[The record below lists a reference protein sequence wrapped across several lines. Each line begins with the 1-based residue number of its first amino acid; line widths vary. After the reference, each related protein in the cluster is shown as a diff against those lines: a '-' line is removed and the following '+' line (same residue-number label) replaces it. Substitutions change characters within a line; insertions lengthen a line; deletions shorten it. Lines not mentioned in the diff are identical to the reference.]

1 MMRGMGSMG
10 NMQGVL
16 QKAQKMQKEL
26 AKEQAR
32 IEETVF
38 EKSDSNQLVT
48 VKMTGKRQITELT
61 IAPDLL
67 DPDDVEMLQDLV
79 LSTVNGLIVE
89 IDTITEERLGKYT
102 KGLNLPF

>member
-32 IEETVF
+32 IEETFF